1 MSLLNFSQ
9 PNIGTAS
16 ARKTLD
22 LMFQN
27 CAIML
32 KNPELCKNTSLIGDL
47 TSNVSS
53 LLNDEVAL
61 PIVGF
66 YYESPNQ
73 IEYFRFE
80 YSEYPFMNNKMVS
93 NSFIKQPTSISI
105 NGVRPITRV
114 NNWAINYLTSQS
126 VIEMLEGYCEQGGL
140 FKLFTRWGTI
150 DNLVLES
157 LSLSSDGDDKSPG
170 TFSFQFKR
178 LLFIKTENKNI
189 VSSTLSTISK
199 GWGRV
204 RGVL

>member
-1 MSLLNFSQ
+1 MSLLNFTQ
-9 PNIGTAS
+9 PNIGS
-16 ARKTLD
+16 AFAQKALD

-32 KNPELCKNTSLIGDL
+32 KNPELCKKTSLIGDL
-47 TSNVSS
+47 TSGGSS
-53 LLNDEVAL
+53 FLGNEVAM
-61 PIVGF
+61 PVVGF

-93 NSFIKQPTSISI
+93 NSFIKQPTTISI
-105 NGVRPITRV
+105 NGVRPITKE
-114 NNWAINYLTSQS
+114 NNWVVNYLTSQS

-150 DNLVLES
+150 DNLALES
-157 LSLSSDGDDKSPG
+157 LSLNSEGDDRSPG

-178 LLFIKTENKNI
+178 LLFIKTESKNVI
-189 VSSTLSTISK
+189 SSTLDAISK
-199 GWGRV
+199 GWGK
-204 RGVL
+204 